1 MTESIRNLLFKIF
14 KKNSFPGKIIDKFI
28 TKEILR
34 YLIFG
39 VLTTLVNYIATI
51 LLSRFV
57 FTSQE
62 SGQFTLCNALAWAV
76 SVLFAFFTNKLFVF
90 ESKSFAPAVFAK
102 EFISFTAARAVS
114 GIIEI
119 FMPEILMRAGLDRT
133 LFGVRGMLAKLAVS
147 IFVIIFNYVF
157 SKLVSFRKKK
167 NEDKSDD
174 ESNSGGA
181 Q

>member
-1 MTESIRNLLFKIF
+1 MTEAIRKFLFRIF
-14 KKNSFPGKIIDKFI
+14 KKESLPGRIIDRVV
-28 TKEILR
+28 TKEIIM

-39 VLTTLVNYIATI
+39 VLTTAVNYAATI
-51 LLSRFV
+51 LLRKFV

-62 SGQFTLCNALAWAV
+62 SGQFTLCNAAAWAV
-76 SVLFAFFTNKLFVF
+76 SVIFAFFTNKLFVF

-102 EFISFTAARAVS
+102 EFLTFVSARAVS

-119 FMPEILMRAGLDRT
+119 FMPELLMKAGLDQT
-133 LFGVRGMLAKLAVS
+133 LFGVKGMPAKLAVS

-167 NEDKSDD
+167 KTDDDGED
-174 ESNSGGA
+174 NSGGE

>member
-1 MTESIRNLLFKIF
+1 MTDALRNFLFRIFRKESL
-14 KKNSFPGKIIDKFI
+14 PGRIIDKI
-28 TKEILR
+28 VTKEILR

-39 VLTTLVNYIATI
+39 VLTTLVNFTATI
-51 LLSRFV
+51 LLRRFV
-57 FTSQE
+57 FTSEQ
-62 SGQFTLCNALAWAV
+62 SGQFTLCNAVAWAV

-102 EFISFTAARAVS
+102 EFISFTAARALS

-119 FMPEILMRAGLDRT
+119 FMPEILMKAGLNQT
-133 LFGVRGMLAKLAVS
+133 LFGVKGMPAKLAVS

-167 NEDKSDD
+167 AAGKNEDED
-174 ESNSGGA
+174 NSGGA